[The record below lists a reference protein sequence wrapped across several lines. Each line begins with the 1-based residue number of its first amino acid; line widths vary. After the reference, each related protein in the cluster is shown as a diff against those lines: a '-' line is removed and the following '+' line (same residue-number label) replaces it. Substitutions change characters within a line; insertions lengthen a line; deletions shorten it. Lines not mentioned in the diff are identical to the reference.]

1 MAALRPLCRLVAALV
16 YSTTLGY
23 LVVGLWWYTFAGS
36 LPPMAVVAVGGILA
50 IRVTTLFASMTAA
63 ARLNWKAIWI
73 GGVVGLVALAGWS
86 AWSVGRDANPPRTL
100 LAPLFLS
107 SLVVVATAG
116 TLRSPTTAHVYHS
129 SGFAR
134 ALHFVQVLILFFAA
148 LPASFFWNWTRP
160 YVVVVTLSAF
170 VLWQLWG
177 GACPV
182 TLTENAARVREGRP
196 LMPPEDG
203 FVPDVLARLGIAVSG
218 NAVTV
223 LLYGL
228 GFSLCGWF
236 ALDWTL

>member
-1 MAALRPLCRLVAALV
+1 MAALRPLFRFAAALI

-23 LVVGLWWYTFAGS
+23 LVVGLWWQTFAAW
-36 LPPMAVVAVGGILA
+36 LPLMAVVAIGGILA

-73 GGVVGLVALAGWS
+73 GGGVGLAALAGWFLS
-86 AWSVGRDANPPRTL
+86 SVSLDADPPRTL
-100 LAPLFLS
+100 LVPLLLS

-129 SGFAR
+129 SRLAR
-134 ALHFVQVLILFFAA
+134 VLHFVQTLILFFAA
-148 LPASFFWNWTRP
+148 LPASLVWEWPRP
-160 YVVVVTLSAF
+160 YVVVVTFSAF

-182 TLTENAARVREGRP
+182 TLTENAARVREGLP
-196 LMPPEDG
+196 IMPPEDG
-203 FVPDVLARLGIAVSG
+203 FVPDVLARWGIAVSG
-218 NAVTV
+218 SAVTV
-223 LLYGL
+223 FLYSL

-236 ALDWTL
+236 ALTWTL